1 MQTYGRQ
8 MMVGLKPSKAV
19 IVLLS
24 INVAMVVVV
33 NVLWYYFDQNSF
45 LLDHLG
51 LTPQSVVQRYEVW
64 QLFTYFW
71 LHSYSDPG
79 HVIWNL
85 LTLWLFSGPL
95 ERHWGS
101 AAFVR
106 FYLTCGVGAG
116 LVVLAWGLIMPT
128 AEPRATVGASGAILG
143 MVAAFGILFPQLP
156 VYIFGVFPMKARTL
170 AILFVVLSTLMPVI
184 FPSNVSVTAHI
195 GGLVVGA
202 LLATGFW
209 RPDRLIRRIRLARA
223 RRRLKVL
230 EGGRD
235 RPHGKGNGSGRVL
248 H

>member
-1 MQTYGRQ
+1 MDSFGRQ
-8 MMVGLKPSKAV
+8 MVVGLKPSRAV

-33 NVLWYYFDQNSF
+33 NVLWYYFDRNSF

-51 LTPQSVVQRYEVW
+51 LTTAGVVERYEVW
-64 QLFTYFW
+64 QVFTYFW
-71 LHSYSDPG
+71 LHSYQDPG

-101 AAFVR
+101 ARFVR
-106 FYLTCGVGAG
+106 FYITCGVGAG
-116 LVVLAWGLIMPT
+116 LVVLGWGLLVP
-128 AEPRATVGASGAILG
+128 AEDPRATVGASGAILG
-143 MVAAFGILFPQLP
+143 LVAAFGILFPRLP
-156 VYIFGVFPMKARTL
+156 IYVFGVFPMKARTL
-170 AILFVVLSTLMPVI
+170 AILFVVLSTLLPI
-184 FPSNVSVTAHI
+184 LFPSNVSVTAHI
-195 GGLVVGA
+195 GGLAVGA
-202 LLATGFW
+202 LLATGYW
-209 RPDRLIRRIRLARA
+209 RPDRLIRRIQLARA

-235 RPHGKGNGSGRVL
+235 RIHGKGNGSGRVL